1 MRLFLVMIEMW
12 LDSVLDG
19 AGSHWSDGGLVV
31 VVVVVAAADVVVQ
44 QWFGLHTC
52 IIIIIVIKHVVFTSV
67 NCQKGQVRQPEN
79 RNDSCTFKP
88 GLKWWSPARIC
99 EVFVVQ
105 DGIMLFPR
113 GGWARMALQQ
123 GVSSPDVPW
132 LRWPGLL
139 QHPKTWLPWEL
150 EPFASQQE
158 LKQAAGVRD
167 F

>member
-1 MRLFLVMIEMW
+1 MIEMW

-19 AGSHWSDGGLVV
+19 AGSHWSDGGVV
-31 VVVVVAAADVVVQ
+31 VVAVVVAAADVVVQ

-52 IIIIIVIKHVVFTSV
+52 TIIIIVIKHVVFTSV
-67 NCQKGQVRQPEN
+67 NCQKGPVRQPEN

-99 EVFVVQ
+99 ELFVVQ

-113 GGWARMALQQ
+113 GGWAMLGQDGTAAGCQQPWCALTQ
-123 GVSSPDVPW
+123 VAWSPSASQD
-132 LRWPGLL
+132 LAALG
-139 QHPKTWLPWEL
+139 
-150 EPFASQQE
+150 EPFASQE